1 MNYKQFENI
10 ATRKAISA
18 YGGVGSI
25 LETRD
30 GAILVNNFNDWPY
43 FRALNGKFTVEHF
56 IEDKRFKNRLKKYF
70 KNLEQLIR
78 IPVNDLDDGRFSN
91 PFQAALLSGRYFPEW
106 FYCNRCRKFDLL
118 NNWKRHWE
126 NNVNQKHKDNLYP
139 PKCYKCYVKS
149 QENKTRQKYY
159 ELEQIR
165 FILISP
171 SGDIA
176 DVPWDRW
183 AFAKTSKEND
193 ADNSNT
199 NDDTMDE
206 KRFFLSSFIP
216 PEDVDYELWT
226 SDKLAD
232 LTGISIKAKRGD
244 KYIAS
249 NTLSGLFNLRVPKSE
264 ICPSSNSNDLFKPV
278 IRSSNSVYYPNILS
292 SIYLPAK
299 DALDENLVDKIKQ
312 AYEKGQNANQ
322 ISDSLKIFFNIEL
335 GENIIQKLIDN
346 SFVISDTE
354 ISMTELEYRF
364 DEYRFL
370 ISKDKENIEE
380 KLIFEKIDSSLFAMK
395 ELKSIYRLDKIKVTT
410 VQSSFTRQEPIDK
423 DYFLVDDS
431 EIENT
436 KENIRKKY
444 TSSGDWNI
452 SGVKTKYLPA
462 VESFGEGI
470 FFEFDEKEIEKWLT
484 QHPEVSSRASKINS
498 NNHDTD
504 SNLNKNR
511 TISAGHILLH
521 TFSHLII
528 KELEFLCGYP
538 ATSIQ
543 ERLYFDDGKMQGVMI
558 YTIAGTEGSYGGLS
572 SICKSDRIGKLIRSA
587 LFRATDCAS
596 DPICYEST
604 GQGVGN
610 LNYAACYS
618 CALLPETSC
627 EEFNCFLDRRMLID
641 KTFGFMKQYL
651 DN

>member
-30 GAILVNNFNDWPY
+30 GAILVNDFNDWAY
-43 FRALNGKFTVEHF
+43 FRALNGVFNEEHI

-70 KNLEQLIR
+70 KKLDNLIR
-78 IPVNDLDDGRFSN
+78 IPTNDLDDGRFSN
-91 PFQAALLSGRYFPEW
+91 VPSALLSGRYFPEW
-106 FYCNRCRKFDLL
+106 FYCNKCRKFDRLG
-118 NNWKRHWE
+118 NWNKHWQ
-126 NNVNQKHKDNLYP
+126 NNVQTQHKELFYP
-139 PKCYKCYVKS
+139 PKCYKCYVKA
-149 QENKTRQKYY
+149 QENNVRQKFY

-165 FILISP
+165 FILTSP

-176 DVPWDRW
+176 DIPWDRW
-183 AFAKTSKEND
+183 AFAKTQEANEVEND
-193 ADNSNT
+193 NT
-199 NDDTMDE
+199 NEDENEE
-206 KRFFLSSFIP
+206 KRFFLSSFVP
-216 PEDVDYELWT
+216 PDNAEYELQT
-226 SDKLAD
+226 SDKLSD
-232 LTGISIKAKRGD
+232 LNGIWITAKRNGER
-244 KYIAS
+244 IGF

-264 ICPSSNSNDLFKPV
+264 IVPNSTSNDLFKPV

-299 DALDENLVDKIKQ
+299 DSLHENLVNIIKQ
-312 AYEKGQNANQ
+312 LFENGQNAKS
-322 ISDSLKIFFNIEL
+322 ISSTIKITNGVEI
-335 GENIIQKLIDN
+335 GDNIIQKLIDN

-370 ISKDKENIEE
+370 VSKEKENIEE
-380 KLIFEKIDSSLFAMK
+380 KLIFEKIDSSLFEMK

-452 SGVKTKYLPA
+452 SGVNTKYLPA

-470 FFEFDEKEIEKWLT
+470 FFEFDAKEIDRWFTE
-484 QHPEVSSRASKINS
+484 HPEVSSRANKINS

-543 ERLYFDDGKMQGVMI
+543 ERIYFDDGKMQGLMI
-558 YTIAGTEGSYGGLS
+558 YTIAGAEGSYGGLS
-572 SICKSDRIGKLIRSA
+572 SICKSDKIGKLIRSS
-587 LFRATDCAS
+587 LFRATDCSS

-627 EEFNCFLDRRMLID
+627 EEFNCFLDRRMLVD
-641 KTFGFMKQYL
+641 KKFGFMKQYL
-651 DN
+651 IE

>member
-30 GAILVNNFNDWPY
+30 GAVLVNDFNDWAY
-43 FRALNGKFTVEHF
+43 FRALNGVFNEEHI

-70 KNLEQLIR
+70 KKLEYLIR
-78 IPVNDLDDGRFSN
+78 IPANDLDDGKFSN
-91 PFQAALLSGRYFPEW
+91 VPSALLSGRYFPEW
-106 FYCNRCRKFDLL
+106 FYCNKCRKFDRLD
-118 NNWKRHWE
+118 NWNEHWK
-126 NNVNQKHKDNLYP
+126 NNVIASDRELFYP
-139 PKCYKCYVKS
+139 PKCYKCYVDS
-149 QENKTRQKYY
+149 QKKGRKYGLKVD
-159 ELEQIR
+159 LEQIR
-165 FILISP
+165 FILTSP

-176 DVPWDRW
+176 DIPWDRW
-183 AFAKTSKEND
+183 AFAKTQEANKAENE
-193 ADNSNT
+193 NT
-199 NDDTMDE
+199 NDDENEE
-206 KRFFLSSFIP
+206 KRFFLTSFVP
-216 PEDVDYELWT
+216 PVNAEYELQT
-226 SDKLAD
+226 SDKLSD
-232 LTGISIKAKRGD
+232 LNGIWITAKRNGER
-244 KYIAS
+244 IGF

-264 ICPSSNSNDLFKPV
+264 IIPNSTSHDLFKPV

-299 DALDENLVDKIKQ
+299 DSLDENLVDKIKQ

-322 ISDSLKIFFNIEL
+322 ISDSLKIFFSIDL

-346 SFVISDTE
+346 SFDISDTE
-354 ISMTELEYRF
+354 ISKTELEYRF

-370 ISKDKENIEE
+370 ISKEKENIEE
-380 KLIFEKIDSSLFAMK
+380 KLIFEKIDSSLFAMM
-395 ELKSIYRLDKIKVTT
+395 ELKSIYRLDKIKVTS

-452 SGVKTKYLPA
+452 SGVNTKVLPA

-470 FFEFDEKEIEKWLT
+470 FFEFDAKKIERWLT
-484 QHPEVSSRASKINS
+484 QHPEVNGRASKINS
-498 NNHDTD
+498 NNQDTD

-543 ERLYFDDGKMQGVMI
+543 ERLYYDDGKMQGLMI
-558 YTIAGTEGSYGGLS
+558 YTIAGAEGSYGGLS
-572 SICKSDRIGKLIRSA
+572 SICKSDKIGKLIRSA
-587 LFRATDCAS
+587 LFRATDCSS

-627 EEFNCFLDRRMLID
+627 EEFNCFLDRRILID
-641 KTFGFMKQYL
+641 KKFGFMKLYI
-651 DN
+651 NE

>member
-10 ATRKAISA
+10 QTKKAISA

-30 GAILVNNFNDWPY
+30 GAVLVNDFNDWPY
-43 FRALNGKFTVEHF
+43 FRALSGVFSSEHT

-70 KNLEQLIR
+70 KKLEYLIR
-78 IPVNDLDDGRFSN
+78 IPANDLDDGIFSN
-91 PFQAALLSGRYFPEW
+91 APTALLSGRYFPEW
-106 FYCNRCRKFDLL
+106 FYCNRCRKLDRL
-118 NNWKRHWE
+118 NNWFQNW
-126 NNVNQKHKDNLYP
+126 NSNVLIQDRELFYP
-139 PKCYKCYVKS
+139 PKCYKCYVAS
-149 QENKTRQKYY
+149 QNKGRKRGQKID
-159 ELEQIR
+159 LEQIQ
-165 FILISP
+165 FILTSP
-171 SGDIA
+171 GGDVA

-183 AFAKTSKEND
+183 AFAKTQEANEAENENISD
-193 ADNSNT
+193 EQNK
-199 NDDTMDE
+199 E
-206 KRFFLSSFIP
+206 KRFFLSSFAP
-216 PEDVDYELWT
+216 SEDVEYELRT

-232 LTGISIKAKRGD
+232 LKGLWIIAKRNGETVGF
-244 KYIAS
+244 
-249 NTLSGLFNLRVPKSE
+249 NTLSGLHNLRVPKSE
-264 ICPSSNSNDLFKPV
+264 IIPNSTSNDLFKPV
-278 IRSSNSVYYPNILS
+278 NRTSNSVYYPNILS

-299 DALDENLVDKIKQ
+299 DELDENLVDKIRQ
-312 AYEKGQNANQ
+312 ACEKGQSANQ
-322 ISDSLKIFFNIEL
+322 ISDSLKIFFSIDL

-354 ISMTELEYRF
+354 ISKSELEYRF
-364 DEYRFL
+364 DEYKFL
-370 ISKDKENIEE
+370 ISKEKGNIDG
-380 KLIFEKIDSSLFAMK
+380 KLIFEKTDASFFEIT
-395 ELKSIYRLDKIKVTT
+395 ELKSIYRLDKIKVTS

-452 SGVKTKYLPA
+452 TGVNTKYLPA

-470 FFEFDEKEIEKWLT
+470 FFEFDDKELESWLT
-484 QHPEVSSRASKINS
+484 QHPEVNSRASKINQ
-498 NNHDTD
+498 NNHATD

-511 TISAGHILLH
+511 TISAGHIALH
-521 TFSHLII
+521 TFSHLLI

-543 ERLYFDDGKMQGVMI
+543 ERLYFEEGKMQGVMI

-572 SICKSDRIGKLIRSA
+572 SICKSAKIGKLIRSA
-587 LFRATDCAS
+587 LFRATDCSS
-596 DPICYEST
+596 DPICYESA

-610 LNYAACYS
+610 LNFAACYS

-641 KTFGFMKQYL
+641 NKFGFLKKYIKE
-651 DN
+651 

>member
-10 ATRKAISA
+10 QTRKAISA
-18 YGGVGSI
+18 YGGIGSI

-30 GAILVNNFNDWPY
+30 GAILVNDFNEWPY
-43 FRALNGKFTVEHF
+43 FRALNGVFNEEHI

-70 KNLEQLIR
+70 KKLEYLIR
-78 IPVNDLDDGRFSN
+78 IPANDLDDGRFSN
-91 PFQAALLSGRYFPEW
+91 VPSALLSGRYFPEW
-106 FYCNRCRKFDLL
+106 FYCTKCRKFDRLD
-118 NNWKRHWE
+118 NWNEHWK
-126 NNVNQKHKDNLYP
+126 NNVQANHKELFYP
-139 PKCYKCYVKS
+139 PKCYKCYVKA
-149 QENKTRQKYY
+149 QENNTRQKFY

-165 FILISP
+165 FILTSP

-176 DVPWDRW
+176 DIPWDRW
-183 AFAKTSKEND
+183 AFVKTQEANEAENE
-193 ADNSNT
+193 NT
-199 NDDTMDE
+199 NEEPKEE
-206 KRFFLSSFIP
+206 KRFFLSSFVP
-216 PEDVDYELWT
+216 PTDVEYEFQT
-226 SDKLAD
+226 SDKFSD
-232 LTGISIKAKRGD
+232 LNGIWIIPKRDG
-244 KYIAS
+244 KKIGF
-249 NTLSGLFNLRVPKSE
+249 NTLSGLFNLRVPKNE
-264 ICPSSNSNDLFKPV
+264 IIPNSTSNDLFKPV

-299 DALDENLVDKIKQ
+299 DELDEKLVNIIKQ
-312 AYEKGQNANQ
+312 LFENGQNIKA
-322 ISDSLKIFFNIEL
+322 ISSTIKITNGVEI
-335 GENIIQKLIDN
+335 GDNIIQKLIDN

-354 ISMTELEYRF
+354 ISKTELEYRF

-370 ISKDKENIEE
+370 ISKERENIEE

-431 EIENT
+431 DIENT
-436 KENIRKKY
+436 KENIKKKY

-452 SGVKTKYLPA
+452 SGLNTKYLPA

-470 FFEFDEKEIEKWLT
+470 FFEFDAKEIEKWST
-484 QHPEVSSRASKINS
+484 QHLEVSGRASKINN

-504 SNLNKNR
+504 SSLNKNR
-511 TISAGHILLH
+511 KILTGHILLH

-543 ERLYFDDGKMQGVMI
+543 ERLYFDEGKMQGVMI
-558 YTIAGTEGSYGGLS
+558 YTIAGAEGSYGGLS
-572 SICKSDRIGKLIRSA
+572 SICKSDKIGKLIRSA
-587 LFRATDCAS
+587 LFKASDCSS

-610 LNYAACYS
+610 LNFAACYS

-627 EEFNCFLDRRMLID
+627 EEFNCFLDRRMLVD
-641 KTFGFMKQYL
+641 KKFGFMKQYI
-651 DN
+651 DE